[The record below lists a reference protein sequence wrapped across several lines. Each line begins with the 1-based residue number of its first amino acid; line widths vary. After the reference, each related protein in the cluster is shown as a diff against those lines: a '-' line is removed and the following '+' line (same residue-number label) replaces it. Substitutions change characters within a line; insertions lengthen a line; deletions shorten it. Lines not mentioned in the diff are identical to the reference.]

1 VLKVS
6 HMPKLFGLLVMAG
19 AFPLAAI
26 AETRAEAPAA
36 APARFSVETTDLGTL
51 LDDPASRTVLER
63 HLPDLVGNEQAAMA
77 RPLTLRQLQSYA
89 GDQVT
94 DEALVKV
101 QSDLDKLP
109 AK

>member
-1 VLKVS
+1 
-6 HMPKLFGLLVMAG
+6 MRKLFSLLL
-19 AFPLAAI
+19 LASAATI
-26 AETRAEAPAA
+26 PAA
-36 APARFSVETTDLGTL
+36 AVAQADSAAASPARVSVETTDLGTL
-51 LDDPASRTVLER
+51 LDNPATRAILEK
-63 HLPDLVGNEQAAMA
+63 HLPDLVGNDQAAMA

-101 QSDLDKLP
+101 QADLDKLP